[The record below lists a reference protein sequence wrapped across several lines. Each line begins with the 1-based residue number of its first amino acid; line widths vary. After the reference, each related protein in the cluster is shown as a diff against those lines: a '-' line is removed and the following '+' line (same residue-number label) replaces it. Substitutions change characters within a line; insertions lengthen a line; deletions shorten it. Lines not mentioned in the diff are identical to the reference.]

1 MADRTRARSRNDSD
15 ADQPLMHAVD
25 AAQLAPKYM
34 TAVIDRQPRQIT
46 GVEPTDEGGWIVEAE
61 VVEDRRIPST
71 ADILAL
77 YEIELDADG
86 ELLAYRRTRRYM
98 RGQRW
103 LPVQDAEPTVTATG
117 SADARWLNG
126 DTNGESPQ

>member
-1 MADRTRARSRNDSD
+1 
-15 ADQPLMHAVD
+15 MHAFE
-25 AAQLAPKYM
+25 AAQLAPKYI
-34 TAVIDRQPRQIT
+34 TAVVDRQPTQIT
-46 GVEPTDEGGWIVEAE
+46 AVEPVDEGGWIVEAE

-77 YEIELDADG
+77 YEIELDAGG

-103 LPVQDAEPTVTATG
+103 SLDEESGAEQTVP
-117 SADARWLNG
+117 G
-126 DTNGESPQ
+126 DTNGDGTLTAPR

>member
-1 MADRTRARSRNDSD
+1 MAHPRSRKDRD
-15 ADQPLMHAVD
+15 ADQPSMHAFE
-25 AAQLAPKYM
+25 AAQLAPKYI
-34 TAVIDRQPRQIT
+34 TAVIDRQPTQVT
-46 GVEPTDEGGWIVEAE
+46 AVEPVDEGGWIVEAE

-77 YEIELDADG
+77 YEIELDAGG

-103 LPVQDAEPTVTATG
+103 SPERDAEQTV
-117 SADARWLNG
+117 NG
-126 DTNGESPQ
+126 DTNGPGPQ